1 MPTIAHAATS
11 SGPNTEIL
19 LLGVGMLVLAAVF
32 FFQKTASANATLILG
47 VLGVAA
53 ITGAFTVAKDSGGD
67 GHVDAA
73 IAIASPEDGAT
84 VEAGAVPVEIDLT
97 GAELAGES
105 SSEDAGHIH
114 VYVDG
119 EVVDMPSSLDVE
131 VDVEAGEHELE
142 VEFVDADHAALD
154 PPVTDSVTI
163 TAE

>member
-1 MPTIAHAATS
+1 
-11 SGPNTEIL
+11 
-19 LLGVGMLVLAAVF
+19 
-32 FFQKTASANATLILG
+32 
-47 VLGVAA
+47 VLGAAA
-53 ITGAFTVAKDSGGD
+53 ITGAFTFAGGSSES
-67 GHVDAA
+67 HHDAA
-73 IAIASPEDGAT
+73 IAIAAPEDGAT
-84 VEAGAVPVEIDLT
+84 VEAGTLPVEIELT

-105 SSEDAGHIH
+105 SSEDAGHVH

-131 VDVEAGEHELE
+131 VDMEPGEHELE